1 MILIE
6 SLYMGP
12 CYLLIGRFVDYFG
25 GSWAIQWIVI
35 VTGSPDRKHHEV
47 K

>member
-6 SLYMGP
+6 SLYVGP

-25 GSWAIQWIVI
+25 GSCAIQCIVI
-35 VTGSPDRKHHEV
+35 VTGSPNRKHHELE
-47 K
+47 